1 MPTKK
6 ARARQSLPPLDPQQR
21 YEIPE
26 ASAYLRQSRSK
37 TYDDIAAGTLRV
49 IKDGAR
55 VYVPG
60 TEIIARSTLPAT

>member
-1 MPTKK
+1 MPKK
-6 ARARQSLPPLDPQQR
+6 RTRRREPLPPLDPQQR

-37 TYDDIAAGTLRV
+37 TYDDIAAGTLRT

-55 VYVPG
+55 VYIPG
-60 TEIIARSTLPAT
+60 SEIARRSMLAAA